1 MNRVRWISP
10 GLLVVAVSLLFLAPG
25 CGDSSSAGKDLQVNN
40 AADNFQF
47 QVTDTKSY
55 SHTYAYT
62 WSNSGSS
69 ASVNQASSI
78 SGGDATL
85 VVKDAAG
92 TTVYTRS
99 LKQNGTFT
107 TATGTPGNWGIQLL
121 TSKVTGTLNFRVQKL

>member
-1 MNRVRWISP
+1 M
-10 GLLVVAVSLLFLAPG
+10 LFVVALG
-25 CGDSSSAGKDLQVNN
+25 CGDKSSSGKDLQVTN

-47 QVTDTKSY
+47 QVTDTKNY
-55 SHTYAYT
+55 SHTYTYT
-62 WSNSGSS
+62 WSNSGTS

-85 VVKDAAG
+85 IVKDSAG

-107 TATGTPGNWGIQLL
+107 TLAGTAGGWTIQLL
-121 TSKVTGTLNFRVQKL
+121 TNNVSGTMNFRVQKL